1 MYSVDAAATIALPST
16 SPMFALMPSTPAET
30 FQRGLMYQSTD
41 APISGSGTVVDVDV
55 LRVPVS

>member
-16 SPMFALMPSTPAET
+16 SPMFALMPSPPAET